1 LPGTT
6 NKFCL
11 GCSADVATA
20 ILLANEIDAAT
31 LEGRDADALVSE
43 FAELSNRLLG
53 RAQST
58 ELGFI

>member
-1 LPGTT
+1 
-6 NKFCL
+6 
-11 GCSADVATA
+11 VATA